1 MAKMILDIYDVSY
14 LVHTGTASAFKANSI
29 MGVQCGG
36 ISHLMDK
43 VFLHI
48 SQGHSV
54 ALAFDS
60 HNDRKEMCNT
70 FKANRVP
77 NPEIYMQCELLKQ
90 WCKQMGIPAY
100 YKDGYEADEVIYN
113 LVKQNYIIYN
123 EVNIYSGDSD
133 VACNLID
140 NRFTMIGTST
150 TSPTFN
156 AETYPFS
163 IKKGAI
169 IQYNSILPYI
179 LFMGKPSNN
188 MEPVRMRKGKPID
201 LYENYLSFCN
211 AQEIPEYDRSNEKWI
226 QVWLLMAKRSLDSD
240 VVQQIKD
247 RVPLV
252 YPREIPAEEVQV
264 PLSPYNTI
272 KKDEVAKFLRLFG
285 LKYSAI
291 NMDLRDKVDFRSD
304 LSQSE
309 KQYFLNLRSQID
321 SGVFAVD
328 ADLPLNGAGP
338 VSDFTEFNFDDVDLV
353 DKPTDSNP
361 FVTGL
366 FSASQGDAV

>member
-14 LVHTGTASAFKANSI
+14 LVHTGTASAFKSNSI

-36 ISHLMDK
+36 IAHLMDK

-60 HNDRKEMCNT
+60 KNDRKEMCNT

-77 NPEIYMQCELLKQ
+77 NPDIYMQCELLKQ
-90 WCKQMGIPAY
+90 WCKQIGIPAF
-100 YKDGYEADEVIYN
+100 YKDGYEADEIIYN
-113 LVKQNYIIYN
+113 LVKNNYLIYS

-133 VACNLID
+133 VACNILD
-140 NRFTMIGTST
+140 SRFNMIGTST

-163 IKKGAI
+163 IKKGAV

-179 LFMGKPSNN
+179 MFMGKPSNN
-188 MEPVRMRKGKPID
+188 MEPIKMHTGKPMD
-201 LYENYLSFCN
+201 LYENFLKFCN
-211 AQEIPEYDRSNEKWI
+211 AQEVPEYDRSNEKWMRM
-226 QVWLLMAKRSLDSD
+226 WLFMAKKNLEPE
-240 VVQQIKD
+240 VVEQIKS
-247 RVPLV
+247 RMVLV
-252 YPREIPAEEVQV
+252 YPREIPESEVQI
-264 PLSPYNTI
+264 PLSPNNTI
-272 KKDEVAKFLRLFG
+272 NRDELAKFLRLFG

-291 NMDLRDKVDFRSD
+291 NMKLRNEVDFRSD
-304 LSQSE
+304 LTLAE
-309 KQYFLNLRSQID
+309 KQYFLNIKSQLD
-321 SGVFAVD
+321 SGIFAVD
-328 ADLPLNGAGP
+328 TDIPMNSSGP
-338 VSDFTEFNFDDVDLV
+338 VNDFTGFNFDEVSSLPGD
-353 DKPTDSNP
+353 DSNP

-366 FSASQGDAV
+366 FGASQGDAV

>member
-1 MAKMILDIYDVSY
+1 
-14 LVHTGTASAFKANSI
+14 
-29 MGVQCGG
+29 
-36 ISHLMDK
+36 
-43 VFLHI
+43 
-48 SQGHSV
+48 
-54 ALAFDS
+54 
-60 HNDRKEMCNT
+60 
-70 FKANRVP
+70 
-77 NPEIYMQCELLKQ
+77 
-90 WCKQMGIPAY
+90 
-100 YKDGYEADEVIYN
+100 
-113 LVKQNYIIYN
+113 
-123 EVNIYSGDSD
+123 
-133 VACNLID
+133 
-140 NRFTMIGTST
+140 
-150 TSPTFN
+150 
-156 AETYPFS
+156 
-163 IKKGAI
+163 
-169 IQYNSILPYI
+169 
-179 LFMGKPSNN
+179 
-188 MEPVRMRKGKPID
+188 MRKGKPID